1 MIMNQKFRLLTA
13 AAVALGL
20 SQPALAQARPDL
32 DPAMWVVK
40 DADTTI
46 YLFGTVHALDDKGD
60 WFNDEVKTAFDA
72 SSELVME
79 IITPE
84 DPSAVAPLLQKYAID
99 ASGKSLTSKLSSK
112 HQMMLAEKLKGFG
125 MPPAALD
132 RFRPFFAAM
141 TLSVL
146 DMQRLGI
153 NPENGAE
160 KALTKA
166 AKERKIAIGEVETM
180 EKQMAMLNA
189 LEEKEQ
195 VRLLEKTLD
204 ESAEVKET
212 LDKMMSAWGKGDA
225 DAVAALVNETNT
237 DSPALYKLLIA
248 DRNKAWAEWID
259 TRLDKPGR
267 VFMAVGAGHLA
278 GPDSVQ
284 RYLKDKGIASSRVP
298 AAN

>member
-1 MIMNQKFRLLTA
+1 MTNKFRLLSTA
-13 AAVALGL
+13 VIALGL
-20 SQPALAQARPDL
+20 SQPAFAQAKPDL
-32 DPAMWVVK
+32 DPAMWLVK

-46 YLFGTVHALDDKGD
+46 YLFGTVHALDGKGD

-84 DPSAVAPLLQKYAID
+84 DPAAVAPLLQKYAID
-99 ASGKSLTSKLSSK
+99 TSGRTLTSKLSPK
-112 HQMMLAEKLKGFG
+112 HQKMFAAKLSEMG
-125 MPPAALD
+125 MPAAALD
-132 RFRPFFAAM
+132 QFRPFFAAM
-141 TLSVL
+141 TLTVL
-146 DMQRLGI
+146 DMQKLGI
-153 NPENGAE
+153 NPASGVE
-160 KALTKA
+160 KVLTKA
-166 AKERKIAIGEVETM
+166 AKERKIGIGEVETM
-180 EKQMAMLNA
+180 EAQMAMLNA

-195 VRLLEKTLD
+195 VRLLEKSLE
-204 ESAEVKET
+204 ESAEAKDT
-212 LDKMMSAWGKGDA
+212 LRKLVDAWGKGDA
-225 DAVAALVNETNT
+225 NAVAAMLNETNT
-237 DSPALYKLLIA
+237 DSPALYKLLIQ

-259 TRLDKPGR
+259 QRLDKPGK

>member
-1 MIMNQKFRLLTA
+1 MKILRRIVPSA
-13 AAVALGL
+13 AAIAL
-20 SQPALAQARPDL
+20 LASASPGQAPKTDL

-46 YLFGTVHALDDKGD
+46 YLFGTVHALDGKGD

-84 DPSAVAPLLQKYAID
+84 DPAAVAPLLQKYAFD
-99 ASGKSLTSKLSSK
+99 TSGKSLTSKLSSK
-112 HQMMLAEKLKGFG
+112 HQAMLAVKLKALG

-141 TLSVL
+141 TLTVL
-146 DMQRLGI
+146 DMQLLGI
-153 NPENGAE
+153 NPESGVE
-160 KALTKA
+160 KVLTKA
-166 AKERKIAIGEVETM
+166 AKARKIAIGQVETM
-180 EKQMAMLNA
+180 EAQMAMLGA

-195 VRLLEKTLD
+195 VRLLEKTLE
-204 ESAEVKET
+204 ESAEAKKT
-212 LDKMMSAWGKGDA
+212 LAKLMSAWGKGDA
-225 DAVAALVNETNT
+225 KAVADMLNETNT
-237 DSPALYKLLIA
+237 DSPALYKLLIS

-259 TRLDKPGR
+259 TRLDKPGK

-284 RYLKDKGIASSRVP
+284 RYLKDKGIRTSLVP
-298 AAN
+298 AGN

>member
-1 MIMNQKFRLLTA
+1 MRIVRHFA
-13 AAVALGL
+13 AAAAALMA
-20 SQPALAQARPDL
+20 SASFAQGPKPDL
-32 DPAMWVVK
+32 DPAMWLVK

-46 YLFGTVHALDDKGD
+46 YLFGTVHALDGKGE
-60 WFNDEVKTAFDA
+60 WFNDEVKTAFDG

-84 DPSAVAPLLQKYAID
+84 DPAAVAPLLQKYAID
-99 ASGKSLTSKLSSK
+99 TSGKTLTSKLSPK
-112 HQMMLAEKLKGFG
+112 HQKMFADKLSQIGL
-125 MPPAALD
+125 PPAALD

-141 TLSVL
+141 TLTVL
-146 DMQRLGI
+146 DMQKLGI
-153 NPENGAE
+153 STDSGVE
-160 KALTKA
+160 KVLTKA
-166 AKERKIAIGEVETM
+166 AKERRIGIGEVETM
-180 EKQMAMLNA
+180 EKQMAMMGA

-195 VRLLEKTLD
+195 VRLLEATLE
-204 ESAEVKET
+204 ESAETKLT

-225 DAVAALVNETNT
+225 NGVAELLNKTNS
-237 DSPALYKLLIA
+237 DSPALYKLLIE

-259 TRLDKPGR
+259 QRLDKPGK

-284 RYLKDKGIASSRVP
+284 RFLKDKGIASRRVP